1 MLKVQ
6 KKLLPDEVVAY
17 WPEVFE
23 EVSLNVIP
31 LLYLHSVVVNF
42 KDNKAWEIKL
52 TTKIK
57 KEGWDSFQQ
66 SLSELLTTYEEQI
79 DDVDF
84 KLDAV
89 KVKKDVEKSTN
100 KFFRKNKL

>member
-1 MLKVQ
+1 
-6 KKLLPDEVVAY
+6 LLTQIKPLPNDVIEV

-23 EVSLNVIP
+23 EVTLQSLP
-31 LLYLHSVVVNF
+31 LLYLHSVVINF
-42 KDNKAWEIKL
+42 KDNKSWEIKL

-57 KEGWDSFQQ
+57 KDGWDSFQQ
-66 SLSELLTTYEEQI
+66 SLSELLTSYEDQI

-89 KVKKDVEKSTN
+89 KVKKDVEKLTN
-100 KFFRKNKL
+100 KFLKKQKL

>member
-1 MLKVQ
+1 MLKQ
-6 KKLLPDEVVAY
+6 TKPLPKEVVAH

-23 EVSLNVIP
+23 EVSLNVLP
-31 LLYLHSVVVNF
+31 LLYLHSVVINF
-42 KDNKAWEIKL
+42 KDNKSWEIKL

-57 KEGWDSFQQ
+57 KDGWNSFQQ
-66 SLSELLTTYEEQI
+66 SLSELLNSYEEEI

-89 KVKKDVEKSTN
+89 KVKKDVEKLTN
-100 KFFRKNKL
+100 KFLKKQKL

>member
-1 MLKVQ
+1 MLTQIKP
-6 KKLLPDEVVAY
+6 LPKDVIEV

-23 EVSLNVIP
+23 EVTLQSLP
-31 LLYLHSVVVNF
+31 LLYLHSVVINF
-42 KDNKAWEIKL
+42 KDNKSWEIKL

-57 KEGWDSFQQ
+57 KDGWSSFQQ
-66 SLSELLTTYEEQI
+66 SLSELLTSYEEQI

-89 KVKKDVEKSTN
+89 KVKKDVEKLTN
-100 KFFRKNKL
+100 KFLKKQKL

>member
-1 MLKVQ
+1 MLKQ
-6 KKLLPDEVVAY
+6 TKPLPKEVVAH

-23 EVSLNVIP
+23 EVTLNVLP
-31 LLYLHSVVVNF
+31 LLYLHSVVINF
-42 KDNKAWEIKL
+42 KDNKSWEIKL

-57 KEGWDSFQQ
+57 KDGWNSFQQ
-66 SLSELLTTYEEQI
+66 SLSELLNSYEEEI

-89 KVKKDVEKSTN
+89 KVKKDVEKLTN
-100 KFFRKNKL
+100 KFLKKQKL

>member
-1 MLKVQ
+1 MLKQ
-6 KKLLPDEVVAY
+6 TKPLPKEVVAH

-23 EVSLNVIP
+23 EVSLNVLP
-31 LLYLHSVVVNF
+31 LLYLHSVVINF
-42 KDNKAWEIKL
+42 KDNKSWEIKL

-57 KEGWDSFQQ
+57 KDGWDSFQQ
-66 SLSELLTTYEEQI
+66 SLSELLNSYEEEI

-89 KVKKDVEKSTN
+89 KVKKDVEKLTN
-100 KFFRKNKL
+100 KFLKKQKL

>member
-1 MLKVQ
+1 MLRQTKP
-6 KKLLPDEVVAY
+6 LPKEVVAH

-23 EVSLNVIP
+23 EVSLNVLP
-31 LLYLHSVVVNF
+31 FLYLHSVVINF
-42 KDNKAWEIKL
+42 KDNKSWEIKL

-57 KEGWDSFQQ
+57 KDGWDSFQQ
-66 SLSELLTTYEEQI
+66 SLSELLTSYEDQI

-89 KVKKDVEKSTN
+89 KVKKDVEKLTN
-100 KFFRKNKL
+100 KFLKKQKL

>member
-1 MLKVQ
+1 
-6 KKLLPDEVVAY
+6 LLTQIKPLPKDVIEV

-23 EVSLNVIP
+23 EVTLQSLP
-31 LLYLHSVVVNF
+31 LLYLHSVVINF
-42 KDNKAWEIKL
+42 KDNKSWEIKL

-57 KEGWDSFQQ
+57 KDGWSSFQQ
-66 SLSELLTTYEEQI
+66 SLSELLTSYEEQI

-89 KVKKDVEKSTN
+89 KVKKDVEKLTN
-100 KFFRKNKL
+100 KFLKKQKL

>member
-1 MLKVQ
+1 MLTQIKP
-6 KKLLPDEVVAY
+6 LPKDVIEV

-23 EVSLNVIP
+23 EVTLQSLP
-31 LLYLHSVVVNF
+31 LLYLHSVVINF
-42 KDNKAWEIKL
+42 KDNKSWEIKL

-57 KEGWDSFQQ
+57 KDGWSSFQQ
-66 SLSELLTTYEEQI
+66 SLSELLISYEEQI

-89 KVKKDVEKSTN
+89 KVKKDVEKLTN
-100 KFFRKNKL
+100 KFLKKQKL

>member
-1 MLKVQ
+1 MKVQ
-6 KKLLPDEVVAY
+6 QKPLPKEVVAH

-52 TTKIK
+52 TTKLK
-57 KEGWDSFQQ
+57 KEGWDSFQA
-66 SLSELLTTYEEQI
+66 SLAELLSTYEEQI

-89 KVKKDVEKSTN
+89 RVKKDVEKLTN
-100 KFFRKNKL
+100 RFLKKQKL

>member
-1 MLKVQ
+1 MLKQ
-6 KKLLPDEVVAY
+6 TKPLPKEVIAH

-23 EVSLNVIP
+23 EVSLSVLP
-31 LLYLHSVVVNF
+31 LPYLHSVVINF
-42 KDNKAWEIKL
+42 KDNKSWEIKL

-57 KEGWDSFQQ
+57 KEGWSSFHQ
-66 SLSELLTTYEEQI
+66 SLSDLLTSYEEQI

-89 KVKKDVEKSTN
+89 KVKKDVEKLTT
-100 KFFRKNKL
+100 KFLKKKKL

>member
-1 MLKVQ
+1 MLKQ
-6 KKLLPDEVVAY
+6 PKLLPKEVIAH

-23 EVSLNVIP
+23 EVSLNVLP
-31 LLYLHSVVVNF
+31 LLYLHSVVINF
-42 KDNKAWEIKL
+42 KDNKSWEIKL

-57 KEGWDSFQQ
+57 KDGWNSFQQ
-66 SLSELLTTYEEQI
+66 NLSELLTSYDEQI

-89 KVKKDVEKSTN
+89 KVKKDVEKFTN
-100 KFFRKNKL
+100 KFLKKQKL

>member
-1 MLKVQ
+1 MLRQTKP
-6 KKLLPDEVVAY
+6 LPKEVVAH

-23 EVSLNVIP
+23 EVSLNVLP
-31 LLYLHSVVVNF
+31 LLYLHSVVINF
-42 KDNKAWEIKL
+42 KDNKSWEIKL

-57 KEGWDSFQQ
+57 KDGWDSFQQ
-66 SLSELLTTYEEQI
+66 SLSELLTSYEDQI

-89 KVKKDVEKSTN
+89 KVKKDVEKLTN
-100 KFFRKNKL
+100 KFLKKQKL

>member
-1 MLKVQ
+1 MLKQ
-6 KKLLPDEVVAY
+6 PKLLPKEVIAH

-23 EVSLNVIP
+23 EVSLNVLP
-31 LLYLHSVVVNF
+31 LLYLHSVVINF
-42 KDNKAWEIKL
+42 KDNKSWEIKL

-57 KEGWDSFQQ
+57 KDGWSSFQQ
-66 SLSELLTTYEEQI
+66 SLSELLTSYEEQI

-89 KVKKDVEKSTN
+89 KVKKDVEKLTN
-100 KFFRKNKL
+100 KFLKKQKL

>member
-1 MLKVQ
+1 MLTQ
-6 KKLLPDEVVAY
+6 TKLLPKDVIEV

-23 EVSLNVIP
+23 EVSLNVLP

-52 TTKIK
+52 TTKLK
-57 KEGWDSFQQ
+57 KEGWDSFHQ
-66 SLSELLTTYEEQI
+66 SLSELLTTYEDHI

-89 KVKKDVEKSTN
+89 KVKKDVEKLTN
-100 KFFRKNKL
+100 KFLKKQKL

>member
-1 MLKVQ
+1 MKVQ

-42 KDNKAWEIKL
+42 KDTQAWEIKL

-66 SLSELLTTYEEQI
+66 SLSELLSTYEDHI

-84 KLDAV
+84 KLDAA
-89 KVKKDVEKSTN
+89 KVKKDVEKLTN
-100 KFFRKNKL
+100 KFLKKRKL

>member
-1 MLKVQ
+1 LLKQ
-6 KKLLPDEVVAY
+6 TKLLPKEVIAH

-23 EVSLNVIP
+23 EVSLNVLP
-31 LLYLHSVVVNF
+31 LLYLHSVVINF
-42 KDNKAWEIKL
+42 KDNKSWEIKL

-57 KEGWDSFQQ
+57 KDGWNSFQQ
-66 SLSELLTTYEEQI
+66 NLSELLTSYDEQI

-89 KVKKDVEKSTN
+89 KVKKDVEKLTN
-100 KFFRKNKL
+100 KFLKKQKL

>member
-1 MLKVQ
+1 MLTHIKP
-6 KKLLPDEVVAY
+6 LPKDVIEI

-23 EVSLNVIP
+23 EVTLQSLP
-31 LLYLHSVVVNF
+31 LLYLHSVVINF
-42 KDNKAWEIKL
+42 KDNKSWEIKL

-57 KEGWDSFQQ
+57 KDGWASFQQ
-66 SLSELLTTYEEQI
+66 SLSELLTSYDEQI

-89 KVKKDVEKSTN
+89 KVKKDVEKLTN
-100 KFFRKNKL
+100 KFLKKQKL

>member
-1 MLKVQ
+1 LLKQ
-6 KKLLPDEVVAY
+6 TKPLPKEVVAH

-23 EVSLNVIP
+23 EVTLNVLP
-31 LLYLHSVVVNF
+31 LLYLHSVVINF
-42 KDNKAWEIKL
+42 KDNKSWEIKL

-57 KEGWDSFQQ
+57 KDGWNSFQQ
-66 SLSELLTTYEEQI
+66 SLSELLNSYEEEI

-89 KVKKDVEKSTN
+89 KVKKDVEKLTN
-100 KFFRKNKL
+100 KFLKKQKL

>member
-1 MLKVQ
+1 LLKQ
-6 KKLLPDEVVAY
+6 TKPLPKEVVAH

-23 EVSLNVIP
+23 EVSLNVLP
-31 LLYLHSVVVNF
+31 LLYLHSVVINF
-42 KDNKAWEIKL
+42 KDNKSWEIKL

-57 KEGWDSFQQ
+57 KDGWNSFQQ
-66 SLSELLTTYEEQI
+66 SLSELLNSYEEEI

-89 KVKKDVEKSTN
+89 KVKKDVEKLTN
-100 KFFRKNKL
+100 KFLKKQKL

>member
-1 MLKVQ
+1 MLKQ
-6 KKLLPDEVVAY
+6 TKPLPKDVIEV

-23 EVSLNVIP
+23 EVTLQSLP
-31 LLYLHSVVVNF
+31 LLYLHSVVINF
-42 KDNKAWEIKL
+42 KDNKSWEIKL

-57 KEGWDSFQQ
+57 KDGWSSFQQ
-66 SLSELLTTYEEQI
+66 SLSELLTSYEEQI

-89 KVKKDVEKSTN
+89 KVKKDVEKLTN
-100 KFFRKNKL
+100 KFLKKQKL